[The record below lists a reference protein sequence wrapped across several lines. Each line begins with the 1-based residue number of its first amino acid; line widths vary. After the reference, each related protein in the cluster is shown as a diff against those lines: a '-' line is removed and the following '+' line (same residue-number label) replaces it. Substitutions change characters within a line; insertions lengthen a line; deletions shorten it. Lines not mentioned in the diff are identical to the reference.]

1 FVPWLILGSLFGL
14 VFLRIA
20 LIGLG
25 IGLPDLSANAE
36 KQEGDVSQHAQSLQL
51 EYTRHRRAN
60 STREHR
66 RGQHGKPCT
75 PDRSNRSARNGLGSQ
90 NGVAPAIS
98 SATRRPVA
106 GPSVSPQWA
115 WPKASHNPD

>member
-1 FVPWLILGSLFGL
+1 MLRQDARHDVGAATRRGRHDDAYGTRRIDIWVVWFVPWLILGSLFGL

-75 PDRSNRSARNGLGSQ
+75 PDR
-90 NGVAPAIS
+90 
-98 SATRRPVA
+98 
-106 GPSVSPQWA
+106 
-115 WPKASHNPD
+115 